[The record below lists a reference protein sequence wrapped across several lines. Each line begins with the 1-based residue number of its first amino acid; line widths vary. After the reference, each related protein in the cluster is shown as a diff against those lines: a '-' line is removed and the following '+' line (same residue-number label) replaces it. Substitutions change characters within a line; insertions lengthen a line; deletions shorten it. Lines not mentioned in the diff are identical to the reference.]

1 MSAGLGVEPAR
12 TEELSSRLKTS
23 LSVTPGNI
31 LAAVD
36 IIEEL
41 LSIHVDFDMVP
52 NNGEI
57 KAGTQ

>member
-1 MSAGLGVEPAR
+1 MSVGLGAEPAR

-23 LSVTPGNI
+23 LSITPGNI
-31 LAAVD
+31 LSTVY
-36 IIEEL
+36 IIENL
-41 LSIHVDFDMVP
+41 LSVHQYFDMMP